1 MMELHPHDIAH
12 GGEAVARHDGKAYFI
27 PGAMPGEVVT
37 ATVVEDKGS
46 WARTSLVS
54 VIAESPA
61 RRTPPCPHASD
72 CGGCQWQFADEEE
85 QRRWK
90 RSTVIGQLEH
100 LGKIDTPL
108 VHETVAAGPDLG
120 YRNRMDF
127 RVVDGSPALF
137 RQRSNDLV
145 PLRECLLMVP
155 ELQEVFSRLGD
166 LSGVER
172 ITLRAG
178 TNTGSVIAVVEGD
191 LPDQIDTWGITVVHR
206 TDRGIQTVIGN
217 DVLTEIID
225 GVTFTIP
232 SDGFFQNNTDGAEAL
247 VRLVGDAL
255 DVEPHETLLDGY
267 CGVGLFGATV
277 GRSCGRVVGIDSTPG
292 AVKYARMN
300 LANAGIDHHVIAG
313 SFTKDIEAL
322 DEYWDVAVVDPPR
335 KGLGARG
342 VEAVTA
348 AMPRRIAYVAC
359 DPASLARDARTLSEY
374 GYEFVEATPVD
385 MFPQTY
391 HIEIVARF
399 DRLQLDDD
407 DASDRDDS

>member
-27 PGAMPGEVVT
+27 PGAMPGEVVE

-46 WARTSLVS
+46 WARTSLVN
-54 VIAESPA
+54 VIAASPA
-61 RRTPPCPHASD
+61 RRIPPCQHAAD
-72 CGGCQWQFADEEE
+72 CGGCQWQFAEEAE

-100 LGKIDTPL
+100 LGRIDAPL
-108 VHETVAAGPDLG
+108 VHETVAAGPELG

-127 RVVDGSPALF
+127 HVVDGSPALF

-155 ELQEVFSRLGD
+155 ELQEVFARLGD
-166 LSGVER
+166 LSGIER
-172 ITLRAG
+172 LTLRVG
-178 TNTGSVIAVVEGD
+178 TNAGCAIAVVEGD
-191 LPDQIDTWGITVVHR
+191 LPEQIDSWGITVVHR
-206 TDRGIQTVIGN
+206 TDRGSQIVAGN
-217 DVLTEIID
+217 DVFTEIVD
-225 GVTFTIP
+225 GVTFSIP
-232 SDGFFQNNTDGAEAL
+232 PDGFFQNNTAGAETL
-247 VRLVGDAL
+247 VRLVGDML
-255 DVEPHETLLDGY
+255 EVEPHETLLDGY

-277 GRSCGRVVGIDSTPG
+277 GRSAGRVLGIDSTPG

-300 LANAGIDHHVIAG
+300 LTNAGVEHHVIAG

-335 KGLGARG
+335 KGLGVRG

-348 AMPRRIAYVAC
+348 AMPRRIVYVAC
-359 DPASLARDARTLSEY
+359 DPASLARDARTLSTY

-399 DRLQLDDD
+399 DRVPLDDD
-407 DASDRDDS
+407 DASDGNDS

>member
-27 PGAMPGEVVT
+27 PGAMPGEVVE
-37 ATVVEDKGS
+37 AIVVEDKGS
-46 WARTSLVS
+46 WARTSLVK
-54 VIAESPA
+54 VLAASPA
-61 RRTPPCPHASD
+61 RRSPPCPHAVD

-85 QRRWK
+85 QRKWK
-90 RSTVIGQLEH
+90 RSTVVGQLEH
-100 LGKIDTPL
+100 LGKIDAPL
-108 VHETVAAGPDLG
+108 VHDTVVAGPELA

-145 PLRECLLMVP
+145 PLGSCLLMVP
-155 ELQEVFSRLGD
+155 ELQEVFTGLGD
-166 LSGVER
+166 LTGVER
-172 ITLRAG
+172 LTLRAG
-178 TNTGSVIAVVEGD
+178 TNTGSVIAIIEGD
-191 LPDQIDTWGITVVHR
+191 LPDQVESWGITVMHR
-206 TDRGIQTVIGN
+206 TDRGTQRVVGD
-217 DVLTEIID
+217 DVLSEVVD
-225 GVTFTIP
+225 GVTFSIP
-232 SDGFFQNNTDGAEAL
+232 PDGFFQNNTHGAEVL
-247 VRLVGDAL
+247 VRLVADTL
-255 DVEPHETLLDGY
+255 EIESHETLLDGY

-277 GRSCGRVVGIDSTPG
+277 GRSAGRVIGIESTPG

-300 LANAGIDHHVIAG
+300 LTNAGVDHHVITG

-359 DPASLARDARTLSEY
+359 DPASLARDARTLATY
-374 GYEFVEATPVD
+374 GYDFVEATPVD

-399 DRLQLDDD
+399 DRAPLGDDD
-407 DASDRDDS
+407 PEAGDRS

>member
-1 MMELHPHDIAH
+1 MIELHPHDIAH

-27 PGAMPGEVVT
+27 PGAMPGEVVE
-37 ATVVEDKGS
+37 ATIVEDKGS
-46 WARTSLVS
+46 WARTALVNI
-54 VIAESPA
+54 VAASPA
-61 RRTPPCPHASD
+61 RRAPACPHASA

-85 QRRWK
+85 QRSWK
-90 RSTVIGQLEH
+90 RSTVAGQLKH
-100 LGKIDTPL
+100 LGKIQDPV
-108 VHETVAAGPDLG
+108 VHETVTAGQDLG

-145 PLRECLLMVP
+145 PLDKCLLLVP
-155 ELQEVFSRLGD
+155 ELQEVFSKLGD

-172 ITLRAG
+172 LTLRSG
-178 TNTGSVIAVVEGD
+178 TRTGRLVAVVEGE
-191 LPDQIDTWGITVVHR
+191 LPDQIESWGVSVIHITGRTAETVVG
-206 TDRGIQTVIGN
+206 DGI
-217 DVLTEIID
+217 LTEIVD

-232 SDGFFQNNTDGAEAL
+232 PTGFFQNNTEGAEAL
-247 VRLVGDAL
+247 VRLVDEVL
-255 DVEPHETLLDGY
+255 DVTPEETLLDGY

-277 GRSCGRVVGIDSTPG
+277 GRSAARVIGIDSTPG

-300 LANAGIDHHVIAG
+300 LENAGVDHHVIAG

-335 KGLGARG
+335 KGLGERG

-348 AMPRRIAYVAC
+348 ARPRRIAYVAC
-359 DPASLARDARTLSEY
+359 DPASLARDARTLMSY

-385 MFPQTY
+385 MFPQSY

-399 DRLQLDDD
+399 DRVPLDDD
-407 DASDRDDS
+407 ETSDDT